1 MAQKIL
7 VIGGVA
13 LGPKAACRCKRL
25 MPDAEITLVDENLFI
40 SYGGCGIPYY
50 VSGEVNNLD
59 DLRATPY
66 HTVRDPEFFRTM
78 KGITVRNQTRAMAID
93 RAAKTL
99 LVRNVVTGEE
109 EKLPYDKLVLA
120 TGATPRM
127 PPVEGHD
134 LKNVLTLTRLEA
146 ADVIRKACE
155 HGQVNEAVIVGGGF
169 IGLEAAVALS
179 DMWGVKVSVVEMMDQ
194 MLPGVLSHNMGKMAA
209 HDCEAHGLSVYT
221 SEKVVKLEGKDGAAT
236 LLIVKVLDKDIVATA
251 KSEKPS
257 VDKQVQDEVGDAE
270 KNGGEVNPEGW
281 GESADHA
288 LFENFK
294 FRLVATIPVNAD
306 YNDYPTYKLVFNDTM
321 SKGITFV
328 QIDSVKVNGIALK
341 ATDYVCTA
349 TPGQKGAGKVGEN
362 QDKPSWTLTIEDLKK
377 VMKENTSILVTD
389 KITVE
394 VVYTAYLN
402 EEAQVFNA
410 SANSTD
416 NKNSVDLEYSNNPNA
431 DGMGKTP
438 EDHVWLFTY
447 VVNNTKYAN
456 TAEAGNELEG
466 AGFTLYDQNDRVVPL
481 WKDADGNYIV
491 AGTTKPNDTYT
502 DVANNE
508 MITEANGT
516 FNIIGLDHG
525 TYTLKE
531 TTVPATYNP
540 LDPVTI
546 TISADHKEAAGGA
559 SASMELTAASTMNNK
574 LVNKS
579 GATLPET
586 GGIGTTIFYVLGGMM
601 FVGAALILIVRRK
614 AEADEI

>member
-1 MAQKIL
+1 MKKFWAIL
-7 VIGGVA
+7 LAMMLVLSMVTVAGATEVENPSTGAEGFTITVNPKDDVDHEYQVYQIFTADVETNAGVKVLTSVKWGTNAKNDTDAVRTGDPVPDAVLDA
-13 LGPKAACRCKRL
+13 LKAVSGTNQEKL
-25 MPDAEITLVDENLFI
+25 AEITKYWNADSTPVDTFASTKAAPGTSKKLTP
-40 SYGGCGIPYY
+40 GYY
-50 VSGEVNNLD
+50 L
-59 DLRATPY
+59 
-66 HTVRDPEFFRTM
+66 VRD
-78 KGITVRNQTRAMAID
+78 NQA
-93 RAAKTL
+93 
-99 LVRNVVTGEE
+99 
-109 EKLPYDKLVLA
+109 
-120 TGATPRM
+120 
-127 PPVEGHD
+127 
-134 LKNVLTLTRLEA
+134 
-146 ADVIRKACE
+146 
-155 HGQVNEAVIVGGGF
+155 
-169 IGLEAAVALS
+169 
-179 DMWGVKVSVVEMMDQ
+179 
-194 MLPGVLSHNMGKMAA
+194 
-209 HDCEAHGLSVYT
+209 
-221 SEKVVKLEGKDGAAT
+221 KLEGKDGAAT
-236 LLIVKVLDKDIVATA
+236 LLIVKVLDQDIVATA

-341 ATDYVCTA
+341 DTDYVCTA
-349 TPGQKGAGKVGEN
+349 TAGQKGAGKVGEN

-377 VMKENTSILVTD
+377 VTKENTSILVVD
-389 KITVE
+389 NITVE

-456 TAEAGNELEG
+456 TADEGKELEG
-466 AGFTLYDQNDRVVPL
+466 AGFTLYYGDGSDNRVVELMKKTLETPDPL
-481 WKDADGNYIV
+481 EEGKFYVYEDQTVPTGYV
-491 AGTTKPNDTYT
+491 A
-502 DVANNE
+502 VENNE
-508 MITEANGT
+508 MITTANGK

-546 TISADHKEAAGGA
+546 TISADHKEVAGGA

-601 FVGAALILIVRRK
+601 FVGAALILVVRRK

>member
-1 MAQKIL
+1 MKKFWAIL
-7 VIGGVA
+7 LAMMLVLSMVTVA
-13 LGPKAACRCKRL
+13 GATEVENPSTGAEGFTITVNPKDDVDHEYQVYQIFTADVETNAGEKVLTSVKWGTNAKNDTDAVRTGDPV
-25 MPDAEITLVDENLFI
+25 PDAVLDALKAVSGTNQEKLAEITKYWNADSTPVDTFASTKAAPGTSKKLTP
-40 SYGGCGIPYY
+40 GYY
-50 VSGEVNNLD
+50 L
-59 DLRATPY
+59 
-66 HTVRDPEFFRTM
+66 VRD
-78 KGITVRNQTRAMAID
+78 NQA
-93 RAAKTL
+93 
-99 LVRNVVTGEE
+99 
-109 EKLPYDKLVLA
+109 
-120 TGATPRM
+120 
-127 PPVEGHD
+127 
-134 LKNVLTLTRLEA
+134 
-146 ADVIRKACE
+146 
-155 HGQVNEAVIVGGGF
+155 
-169 IGLEAAVALS
+169 
-179 DMWGVKVSVVEMMDQ
+179 
-194 MLPGVLSHNMGKMAA
+194 
-209 HDCEAHGLSVYT
+209 
-221 SEKVVKLEGKDGAAT
+221 KLEGKDGAAT
-236 LLIVKVLDKDIVATA
+236 LLIVKVLDQDIVATA

-328 QIDSVKVNGIALK
+328 QIDSVKVNGTALK
-341 ATDYVCTA
+341 DTDYVCTA
-349 TPGQKGAGKVGEN
+349 TAGQKGAGKVGEN

-466 AGFTLYDQNDRVVPL
+466 AGFTLYYGDGSDNRVVKLMKKTLETPDPL
-481 WKDADGNYIV
+481 EEGKFYVYEDQTVPTGYV
-491 AGTTKPNDTYT
+491 A
-502 DVANNE
+502 VENNE
-508 MITEANGT
+508 MITTANGT

-540 LDPVTI
+540 LDPFTI

-601 FVGAALILIVRRK
+601 FVGAALILVVRRK

>member
-1 MAQKIL
+1 MKKFWAIL
-7 VIGGVA
+7 LAMMLVLSMVTVAGATEVENPSTGAEGFTITVNPKDDVDHEYQVYQIFTADVETNAGVKVLTSVKWGTNAKNDTDAVRTGDPVPDAVLDA
-13 LGPKAACRCKRL
+13 LKAVSGTNQEKL
-25 MPDAEITLVDENLFI
+25 AEITKYWNADSTPVDTFASTKAAPGTSKKLTP
-40 SYGGCGIPYY
+40 GYY
-50 VSGEVNNLD
+50 L
-59 DLRATPY
+59 
-66 HTVRDPEFFRTM
+66 VRD
-78 KGITVRNQTRAMAID
+78 NQA
-93 RAAKTL
+93 
-99 LVRNVVTGEE
+99 
-109 EKLPYDKLVLA
+109 
-120 TGATPRM
+120 
-127 PPVEGHD
+127 
-134 LKNVLTLTRLEA
+134 
-146 ADVIRKACE
+146 
-155 HGQVNEAVIVGGGF
+155 
-169 IGLEAAVALS
+169 
-179 DMWGVKVSVVEMMDQ
+179 
-194 MLPGVLSHNMGKMAA
+194 
-209 HDCEAHGLSVYT
+209 
-221 SEKVVKLEGKDGAAT
+221 KLEGKDGAAT
-236 LLIVKVLDKDIVATA
+236 LLIVKVLEQDIVATA

-328 QIDSVKVNGIALK
+328 QIDSVKVNGTALK
-341 ATDYVCTA
+341 DTDYVCTA
-349 TPGQKGAGKVGEN
+349 TAGQKGAGKVGEN

-466 AGFTLYDQNDRVVPL
+466 AGFTLYYGDGSDNRVVKLMKKTLETPDPL
-481 WKDADGNYIV
+481 EEGKFYVYEDQTVPTGYV
-491 AGTTKPNDTYT
+491 A
-502 DVANNE
+502 VENNE
-508 MITEANGT
+508 MITTANGK

-546 TISADHKEAAGGA
+546 MISADHKEAAGGA

-601 FVGAALILIVRRK
+601 FVGAALILVVRRK

>member
-1 MAQKIL
+1 MKKFWAIL
-7 VIGGVA
+7 LAMMLVLSMVTVA
-13 LGPKAACRCKRL
+13 GATEVENPSTGAEGDTPTATGFTIQVNPKDDVTHEYEVYQIFTADVETNAGEKVLTSVKWGTNAKNDTAAVRTGDPV
-25 MPDAEITLVDENLFI
+25 PDAVLEALKTVSGTNQEKLAEITKYWYADSTPVDKFSSTKAAPGKSKKLTP
-40 SYGGCGIPYY
+40 GYY
-50 VSGEVNNLD
+50 L
-59 DLRATPY
+59 
-66 HTVRDPEFFRTM
+66 VRD
-78 KGITVRNQTRAMAID
+78 NQA
-93 RAAKTL
+93 
-99 LVRNVVTGEE
+99 
-109 EKLPYDKLVLA
+109 
-120 TGATPRM
+120 
-127 PPVEGHD
+127 
-134 LKNVLTLTRLEA
+134 
-146 ADVIRKACE
+146 
-155 HGQVNEAVIVGGGF
+155 
-169 IGLEAAVALS
+169 
-179 DMWGVKVSVVEMMDQ
+179 
-194 MLPGVLSHNMGKMAA
+194 
-209 HDCEAHGLSVYT
+209 
-221 SEKVVKLEGKDGAAT
+221 KLEGKDGAAT
-236 LLIVKVLDKDIVATA
+236 LLIVKVLDQDIVATA

-257 VDKQVQDEVGDAE
+257 VDKQVQDEVADAE

-288 LFENFK
+288 LFENFN

-377 VMKENTSILVTD
+377 VMKENTSITATD

-410 SANSTD
+410 SANSTN

-456 TAEAGNELEG
+456 TAEVDKELAG
-466 AGFTLYDQNDRVVPL
+466 AGFTLYYGDGSDNRVVKLMKKTLETPDPL
-481 WKDADGNYIV
+481 EEGKFYVYEDQTVPTGYV
-491 AGTTKPNDTYT
+491 A
-502 DVANNE
+502 VENNE
-508 MITEANGT
+508 MITTANGK

-540 LDPVTI
+540 LDPFTI

-559 SASMELTAASTMNNK
+559 SAAMELTAASTMNNK

>member
-1 MAQKIL
+1 MKKFWAIL
-7 VIGGVA
+7 LAMMLVLSMVTVA
-13 LGPKAACRCKRL
+13 GATEVENPSTGAEGTTPTATGFTIQVNPKDDVTHEYEVYQIFTADVETNAGEKVLTSVKWGTNAKNDTAAVRTGDPV
-25 MPDAEITLVDENLFI
+25 PDAVLEALKTVSGTNQEKLAEITKYWKADSTPVDKFSSTKAAPGKSKKLTP
-40 SYGGCGIPYY
+40 GYY
-50 VSGEVNNLD
+50 L
-59 DLRATPY
+59 
-66 HTVRDPEFFRTM
+66 VRD
-78 KGITVRNQTRAMAID
+78 NQA
-93 RAAKTL
+93 
-99 LVRNVVTGEE
+99 
-109 EKLPYDKLVLA
+109 
-120 TGATPRM
+120 
-127 PPVEGHD
+127 
-134 LKNVLTLTRLEA
+134 
-146 ADVIRKACE
+146 
-155 HGQVNEAVIVGGGF
+155 
-169 IGLEAAVALS
+169 
-179 DMWGVKVSVVEMMDQ
+179 
-194 MLPGVLSHNMGKMAA
+194 
-209 HDCEAHGLSVYT
+209 
-221 SEKVVKLEGKDGAAT
+221 KLEGKDGAAT
-236 LLIVKVLDKDIVATA
+236 LLIVKVLDQDIVATA

-257 VDKQVQDEVGDAE
+257 VDKQVQDEVADAE

-377 VMKENTSILVTD
+377 VMKENTSITATD

-410 SANSTD
+410 SATSTD

-431 DGMGKTP
+431 EGMGKTP

-456 TAEAGNELEG
+456 TAEADNELEG
-466 AGFTLYDQNDRVVPL
+466 AGFTLYYGDGSDNRVVKLMKKTLETPDPL
-481 WKDADGNYIV
+481 EEGKFYVYEDQTVPTGYV
-491 AGTTKPNDTYT
+491 A
-502 DVANNE
+502 VENNE
-508 MITEANGT
+508 MITTANGK

-601 FVGAALILIVRRK
+601 FVGAALILVVRRK

>member
-1 MAQKIL
+1 MKKFWAIL
-7 VIGGVA
+7 LAMMLVLSMVTVAGATEVENPSTGAEGFTITVNPKDDVDHEYQVYQIFTADVETNAGVKVLTSVKWGTNAKNDTDAVRTGDPVPDAVLDA
-13 LGPKAACRCKRL
+13 LKAVSGTNQEKL
-25 MPDAEITLVDENLFI
+25 AEITKYWNADSTPVDTFASTKAAPGTSKKLTP
-40 SYGGCGIPYY
+40 GYY
-50 VSGEVNNLD
+50 L
-59 DLRATPY
+59 
-66 HTVRDPEFFRTM
+66 VRD
-78 KGITVRNQTRAMAID
+78 NQA
-93 RAAKTL
+93 
-99 LVRNVVTGEE
+99 
-109 EKLPYDKLVLA
+109 
-120 TGATPRM
+120 
-127 PPVEGHD
+127 
-134 LKNVLTLTRLEA
+134 
-146 ADVIRKACE
+146 
-155 HGQVNEAVIVGGGF
+155 
-169 IGLEAAVALS
+169 
-179 DMWGVKVSVVEMMDQ
+179 
-194 MLPGVLSHNMGKMAA
+194 
-209 HDCEAHGLSVYT
+209 
-221 SEKVVKLEGKDGAAT
+221 KLEGKDGAAT
-236 LLIVKVLDKDIVATA
+236 LLIVKVLDQDIVATA

-341 ATDYVCTA
+341 DTDYVCTA
-349 TPGQKGAGKVGEN
+349 TAGQKGAGKVGEN

-466 AGFTLYDQNDRVVPL
+466 ARSEERRV
-481 WKDADGNYIV
+481 G
-491 AGTTKPNDTYT
+491 
-502 DVANNE
+502 
-508 MITEANGT
+508 
-516 FNIIGLDHG
+516 
-525 TYTLKE
+525 KE
-531 TTVPATYNP
+531 CRSRWSPY
-540 LDPVTI
+540 
-546 TISADHKEAAGGA
+546 H
-559 SASMELTAASTMNNK
+559 
-574 LVNKS
+574 
-579 GATLPET
+579 
-586 GGIGTTIFYVLGGMM
+586 
-601 FVGAALILIVRRK
+601 
-614 AEADEI
+614 

>member
-1 MAQKIL
+1 M
-7 VIGGVA
+7 
-13 LGPKAACRCKRL
+13 
-25 MPDAEITLVDENLFI
+25 
-40 SYGGCGIPYY
+40 
-50 VSGEVNNLD
+50 
-59 DLRATPY
+59 
-66 HTVRDPEFFRTM
+66 
-78 KGITVRNQTRAMAID
+78 
-93 RAAKTL
+93 
-99 LVRNVVTGEE
+99 
-109 EKLPYDKLVLA
+109 
-120 TGATPRM
+120 
-127 PPVEGHD
+127 
-134 LKNVLTLTRLEA
+134 
-146 ADVIRKACE
+146 
-155 HGQVNEAVIVGGGF
+155 
-169 IGLEAAVALS
+169 
-179 DMWGVKVSVVEMMDQ
+179 
-194 MLPGVLSHNMGKMAA
+194 
-209 HDCEAHGLSVYT
+209 
-221 SEKVVKLEGKDGAAT
+221 
-236 LLIVKVLDKDIVATA
+236 
-251 KSEKPS
+251 
-257 VDKQVQDEVGDAE
+257 QDEVADAE

-410 SANSTD
+410 SATSTD

-431 DGMGKTP
+431 EGMGKTP

-456 TAEAGNELEG
+456 TAEAGKELPG

-481 WKDADGNYIV
+481 WKDADGNYVV

-502 DVANNE
+502 DGANNE

>member
-1 MAQKIL
+1 MKKFWAIL
-7 VIGGVA
+7 LAMMLVLSMVTVA
-13 LGPKAACRCKRL
+13 GATEVENPSTGAEGDTPTATGFTIQVNPKDDVTHEYEVYQIFTADVETNAGEKVLTSVKWGTNAKNDTAAVRTGDPV
-25 MPDAEITLVDENLFI
+25 PDAVLEALKTVSGTNQEKLAEITKYWYADSTPVDKFSSTKAAPGKSKKLTP
-40 SYGGCGIPYY
+40 GYY
-50 VSGEVNNLD
+50 L
-59 DLRATPY
+59 
-66 HTVRDPEFFRTM
+66 VRD
-78 KGITVRNQTRAMAID
+78 NQA
-93 RAAKTL
+93 
-99 LVRNVVTGEE
+99 
-109 EKLPYDKLVLA
+109 
-120 TGATPRM
+120 
-127 PPVEGHD
+127 
-134 LKNVLTLTRLEA
+134 
-146 ADVIRKACE
+146 
-155 HGQVNEAVIVGGGF
+155 
-169 IGLEAAVALS
+169 
-179 DMWGVKVSVVEMMDQ
+179 
-194 MLPGVLSHNMGKMAA
+194 
-209 HDCEAHGLSVYT
+209 
-221 SEKVVKLEGKDGAAT
+221 KLEGKDGAAT
-236 LLIVKVLDKDIVATA
+236 LLIVKVLDQDIVATA

-257 VDKQVQDEVGDAE
+257 VDKQVQDEVADAE

-456 TAEAGNELEG
+456 TAEAGNELPG

-481 WKDADGNYIV
+481 WKDADGNYVV

-559 SASMELTAASTMNNK
+559 SAAMELTAASTMNNK

>member
-1 MAQKIL
+1 MKKFWAIL
-7 VIGGVA
+7 LAMMLVLSMVTVA
-13 LGPKAACRCKRL
+13 GATEVENPSTGAEGDTPTATGFTIQVNPKDDVTHEYEVYQIFTADVETNAGEKVLTSVKWGTNAKNDTAAVRTGDPV
-25 MPDAEITLVDENLFI
+25 PDAVLEALKTVSGTNQEKLAEITKYWYADSTPVDKFSSTKAAPGKSKKLTP
-40 SYGGCGIPYY
+40 GYY
-50 VSGEVNNLD
+50 L
-59 DLRATPY
+59 
-66 HTVRDPEFFRTM
+66 VRD
-78 KGITVRNQTRAMAID
+78 NQA
-93 RAAKTL
+93 
-99 LVRNVVTGEE
+99 
-109 EKLPYDKLVLA
+109 
-120 TGATPRM
+120 
-127 PPVEGHD
+127 
-134 LKNVLTLTRLEA
+134 
-146 ADVIRKACE
+146 
-155 HGQVNEAVIVGGGF
+155 
-169 IGLEAAVALS
+169 
-179 DMWGVKVSVVEMMDQ
+179 
-194 MLPGVLSHNMGKMAA
+194 
-209 HDCEAHGLSVYT
+209 
-221 SEKVVKLEGKDGAAT
+221 KLEGKDGAAT
-236 LLIVKVLDKDIVATA
+236 LLIVKVLDQDIVATA

-257 VDKQVQDEVGDAE
+257 VDKQVQDEVADAE

-377 VMKENTSILVTD
+377 VMKENTSITATD

-410 SANSTD
+410 SANSTN

-456 TAEAGNELEG
+456 TAEVGKELAG
-466 AGFTLYDQNDRVVPL
+466 AGFTLYYGDGSDNRVVKLMKKTLETPDPL
-481 WKDADGNYIV
+481 EEGKFYVYEDQTVPTGYV
-491 AGTTKPNDTYT
+491 A
-502 DVANNE
+502 VENNE
-508 MITEANGT
+508 MITTANGK

-540 LDPVTI
+540 LDPFTI

-559 SASMELTAASTMNNK
+559 SATMELTAASTMNNK

>member
-1 MAQKIL
+1 MKKFWAIL
-7 VIGGVA
+7 LAMMLVLSMVTVA
-13 LGPKAACRCKRL
+13 SASEVTEGDTPTATGFTITVNPKDDVDHEYQVYQIFTADVVADESGAKVLTSVKWGANAKNDTAAVTAGDPV
-25 MPDAEITLVDENLFI
+25 PDAVLDALKTVSGTNQEKLAEITKYWNAESTPVDTFSSTKAAPGKSQKLTP
-40 SYGGCGIPYY
+40 GYY
-50 VSGEVNNLD
+50 L
-59 DLRATPY
+59 
-66 HTVRDPEFFRTM
+66 VRD
-78 KGITVRNQTRAMAID
+78 NQA
-93 RAAKTL
+93 
-99 LVRNVVTGEE
+99 
-109 EKLPYDKLVLA
+109 
-120 TGATPRM
+120 
-127 PPVEGHD
+127 
-134 LKNVLTLTRLEA
+134 
-146 ADVIRKACE
+146 
-155 HGQVNEAVIVGGGF
+155 
-169 IGLEAAVALS
+169 
-179 DMWGVKVSVVEMMDQ
+179 
-194 MLPGVLSHNMGKMAA
+194 
-209 HDCEAHGLSVYT
+209 
-221 SEKVVKLEGKDGAAT
+221 KLEGKDGAAT
-236 LLIVKVLDKDIVATA
+236 LLIVKVLDQDIVATA

-270 KNGGEVNPEGW
+270 KNGGEVNREGW

-349 TPGQKGAGKVGEN
+349 VAGQKGVGKVGDN

-377 VMKENTSILVTD
+377 VTKENNDINVVD
-389 KITVE
+389 NITVE

-410 SANSTD
+410 SANSTN

-456 TAEAGNELEG
+456 TADEGNELEG
-466 AGFTLYDQNDRVVPL
+466 AGFTLYYGDGSDNRVVKLMKKTLETPDPL
-481 WKDADGNYIV
+481 EEGKFYVYEDQTVPTGYV
-491 AGTTKPNDTYT
+491 A
-502 DVANNE
+502 VENNE
-508 MITEANGT
+508 MITTANGK

-531 TTVPATYNP
+531 TKVPATYNP
-540 LDPVTI
+540 LDPFII

-559 SASMELTAASTMNNK
+559 SATMELTAASTMNNK

-601 FVGAALILIVRRK
+601 FVGAALILVVRRK

>member
-1 MAQKIL
+1 MKKFWAIL
-7 VIGGVA
+7 LAMMLVLSMVTVAGATEVENPSTGAEGFTITVNPKDDVDHEYQVYQIFTADVETNAGVKVLTSVKWGTNAKNDTDAVRTGDPVPDAVLDA
-13 LGPKAACRCKRL
+13 LKAVSGTNQEKL
-25 MPDAEITLVDENLFI
+25 AEITKYWNADSTPVDTFASTKAAPGTSKKLTP
-40 SYGGCGIPYY
+40 GYY
-50 VSGEVNNLD
+50 L
-59 DLRATPY
+59 
-66 HTVRDPEFFRTM
+66 VRD
-78 KGITVRNQTRAMAID
+78 NQA
-93 RAAKTL
+93 
-99 LVRNVVTGEE
+99 
-109 EKLPYDKLVLA
+109 
-120 TGATPRM
+120 
-127 PPVEGHD
+127 
-134 LKNVLTLTRLEA
+134 
-146 ADVIRKACE
+146 
-155 HGQVNEAVIVGGGF
+155 
-169 IGLEAAVALS
+169 
-179 DMWGVKVSVVEMMDQ
+179 
-194 MLPGVLSHNMGKMAA
+194 
-209 HDCEAHGLSVYT
+209 
-221 SEKVVKLEGKDGAAT
+221 KLEGKDGAAT
-236 LLIVKVLDKDIVATA
+236 LLIVKVLEQDIVATA

-328 QIDSVKVNGIALK
+328 QIDSVKVNGTALK

-349 TPGQKGAGKVGEN
+349 TAGQKGAGKVGEN

-456 TAEAGNELEG
+456 TADEGKELEG
-466 AGFTLYDQNDRVVPL
+466 AGFTLYYGDGSDNRVVKLMKKTLETPDPL
-481 WKDADGNYIV
+481 EEGKFYVYEDQTVPTGYV
-491 AGTTKPNDTYT
+491 A
-502 DVANNE
+502 VENNE
-508 MITEANGT
+508 MITTANGK

-540 LDPVTI
+540 LDPFTI

-601 FVGAALILIVRRK
+601 FVGAALILVVRRK

>member
-1 MAQKIL
+1 MKKFWAIL
-7 VIGGVA
+7 LAMMLVLSMVTVA
-13 LGPKAACRCKRL
+13 GASEVTEGDTPTATGFTITVNPKDDVDHEYQVYQIFTADVVADESGAKVLTSVKWGANAKNDTAAVTTGDPV
-25 MPDAEITLVDENLFI
+25 PDAVLEALKTVSGTNQEKLAEITKYWNAESAPVDTFSSTKAAPGKSQKLTP
-40 SYGGCGIPYY
+40 GYY
-50 VSGEVNNLD
+50 L
-59 DLRATPY
+59 
-66 HTVRDPEFFRTM
+66 VRD
-78 KGITVRNQTRAMAID
+78 NQA
-93 RAAKTL
+93 
-99 LVRNVVTGEE
+99 
-109 EKLPYDKLVLA
+109 
-120 TGATPRM
+120 
-127 PPVEGHD
+127 
-134 LKNVLTLTRLEA
+134 
-146 ADVIRKACE
+146 
-155 HGQVNEAVIVGGGF
+155 
-169 IGLEAAVALS
+169 
-179 DMWGVKVSVVEMMDQ
+179 
-194 MLPGVLSHNMGKMAA
+194 
-209 HDCEAHGLSVYT
+209 
-221 SEKVVKLEGKDGAAT
+221 KLEGKDGAAT
-236 LLIVKVLDKDIVATA
+236 LLIVKVLDQDIVATA

-257 VDKQVQDEVGDAE
+257 VDKQVQDEVADAE

-410 SANSTD
+410 SANSTN

-456 TAEAGNELEG
+456 TAEAGNELPG

-481 WKDADGNYIV
+481 WKDADGNYVV

-516 FNIIGLDHG
+516 FNIIGLD
-525 TYTLKE
+525 LK
-531 TTVPATYNP
+531 TDV
-540 LDPVTI
+540 I
-546 TISADHKEAAGGA
+546 K
-559 SASMELTAASTMNNK
+559 K
-574 LVNKS
+574 CS
-579 GATLPET
+579 GLAQKY
-586 GGIGTTIFYVLGGMM
+586 G
-601 FVGAALILIVRRK
+601 
-614 AEADEI
+614 

>member
-1 MAQKIL
+1 MKKFWAIL
-7 VIGGVA
+7 LAMMLVLSMVTVA
-13 LGPKAACRCKRL
+13 GATEVENPSTGAEGDTPTATGFTIQVNPKDDVTHEYEVYQIFTADVETNAGEKVLTSVKWGTNAKNDTAAVRTGDPV
-25 MPDAEITLVDENLFI
+25 PDAVLEALKTVSGTNQEKLAEITKYWYADSTPVDKFSSTKAAPGKSKKLTP
-40 SYGGCGIPYY
+40 GYY
-50 VSGEVNNLD
+50 L
-59 DLRATPY
+59 
-66 HTVRDPEFFRTM
+66 VRD
-78 KGITVRNQTRAMAID
+78 NQA
-93 RAAKTL
+93 
-99 LVRNVVTGEE
+99 
-109 EKLPYDKLVLA
+109 
-120 TGATPRM
+120 
-127 PPVEGHD
+127 
-134 LKNVLTLTRLEA
+134 
-146 ADVIRKACE
+146 
-155 HGQVNEAVIVGGGF
+155 
-169 IGLEAAVALS
+169 
-179 DMWGVKVSVVEMMDQ
+179 
-194 MLPGVLSHNMGKMAA
+194 
-209 HDCEAHGLSVYT
+209 
-221 SEKVVKLEGKDGAAT
+221 KLEGKDGAAT
-236 LLIVKVLDKDIVATA
+236 LLIVKVLDQDIVATA

-257 VDKQVQDEVGDAE
+257 VDKQVQDEVADAE

-328 QIDSVKVNGIALK
+328 QIDSVKVNGTELK

-377 VMKENTSILVTD
+377 VMKENTSITATD

-410 SANSTD
+410 SANSTN

-456 TAEAGNELEG
+456 TAEVDKELAG
-466 AGFTLYDQNDRVVPL
+466 AGFTLYYGDGSDNRVVKLMKKTLETPDPL
-481 WKDADGNYIV
+481 EEGKFYVYEDQTVPTGYV
-491 AGTTKPNDTYT
+491 A
-502 DVANNE
+502 VENNE
-508 MITEANGT
+508 MITTANGK

-540 LDPVTI
+540 LDPFTI

-559 SASMELTAASTMNNK
+559 SAAMELTAASTMNNK

>member
-1 MAQKIL
+1 MKKFWAIL
-7 VIGGVA
+7 LAMMLVLSMVTVAGATEVENPSTGAEGFTITVNPKDDVDHEYQVYQIFTADVETNAGVKVLTSVKWGTNAKNDTDAVRTGDPVPDAVLDA
-13 LGPKAACRCKRL
+13 LKAVSGTNQEKL
-25 MPDAEITLVDENLFI
+25 AEITKYWNADSTPVDTFASTKAAPGTSKKLTP
-40 SYGGCGIPYY
+40 GYY
-50 VSGEVNNLD
+50 L
-59 DLRATPY
+59 
-66 HTVRDPEFFRTM
+66 VRD
-78 KGITVRNQTRAMAID
+78 NQA
-93 RAAKTL
+93 
-99 LVRNVVTGEE
+99 
-109 EKLPYDKLVLA
+109 
-120 TGATPRM
+120 
-127 PPVEGHD
+127 
-134 LKNVLTLTRLEA
+134 
-146 ADVIRKACE
+146 
-155 HGQVNEAVIVGGGF
+155 
-169 IGLEAAVALS
+169 
-179 DMWGVKVSVVEMMDQ
+179 
-194 MLPGVLSHNMGKMAA
+194 
-209 HDCEAHGLSVYT
+209 
-221 SEKVVKLEGKDGAAT
+221 KLEGKDGAAT
-236 LLIVKVLDKDIVATA
+236 LLIVKVLDQDIVATA

-341 ATDYVCTA
+341 DTDYVCTA
-349 TPGQKGAGKVGEN
+349 TAGQKGAGKVGEN

-377 VMKENTSILVTD
+377 VTKENTSILVVD
-389 KITVE
+389 NITVE

-456 TAEAGNELEG
+456 TADEGKELEG
-466 AGFTLYDQNDRVVPL
+466 AGFTLYYGDGSDNRVVKLMKKTLETPDPL
-481 WKDADGNYIV
+481 EEGKFYVYEDQTVPTGYV
-491 AGTTKPNDTYT
+491 A
-502 DVANNE
+502 VENNE
-508 MITEANGT
+508 MITTANGK

-546 TISADHKEAAGGA
+546 TISADHKEVAGGA

-601 FVGAALILIVRRK
+601 FVGAALILVVRRK
-614 AEADEI
+614 AEAGEI

>member
-13 LGPKAACRCKRL
+13 RGPKAACRCKRL

-40 SYGGCGIPYY
+40 SYGGGGIPYY

-221 SEKVVKLEGKDGAAT
+221 SEKVVKLEGKDGAVCKVITDKRELPAQLVIFAAGFLPNGQLAKDAGLEVAPFGAIVVNEKMQT
-236 LLIVKVLDKDIVATA
+236 SDPDIYAGGDCVAIKNLITGKLGYLPLGSMANRQGRVIGTNLAGGDASFPGFVGTWAVKLFDMSFCGAGLTVERARKEGYDAISVAVEQLDRAHFYP
-251 KSEKPS
+251 EKNMMS
-257 VDKQVQDEVGDAE
+257 LELVVDKSDRRVLGIQGACTAGD
-270 KNGGEVNPEGW
+270 
-281 GESADHA
+281 
-288 LFENFK
+288 
-294 FRLVATIPVNAD
+294 
-306 YNDYPTYKLVFNDTM
+306 
-321 SKGITFV
+321 
-328 QIDSVKVNGIALK
+328 ALK
-341 ATDYVCTA
+341 ARIDAVAAVLQY
-349 TPGQKGAGKVGEN
+349 GK
-362 QDKPSWTLTIEDLKK
+362 P
-377 VMKENTSILVTD
+377 
-389 KITVE
+389 TVE
-394 VVYTAYLN
+394 DISNLEISYAPP
-402 EEAQVFNA
+402 FA
-410 SANSTD
+410 SAMD
-416 NKNSVDLEYSNNPNA
+416 
-431 DGMGKTP
+431 
-438 EDHVWLFTY
+438 
-447 VVNNTKYAN
+447 VVN
-456 TAEAGNELEG
+456 
-466 AGFTLYDQNDRVVPL
+466 V
-481 WKDADGNYIV
+481 
-491 AGTTKPNDTYT
+491 
-502 DVANNE
+502 VANVADRIAVMYAGDIVE
-508 MITEANGT
+508 LGT
-516 FNIIGLDHG
+516 CDEVFYAPRHPYTWALLSSLPQLG
-525 TYTLKE
+525 TKDEPLYSIQGTPPNLFHEVKGDAFAPRNPKALKIDFVE
-531 TTVPATYNP
+531 RPPFFEVTPTHYARTW
-540 LDPVTI
+540 LMDPRAPKVEPPEHVRI
-546 TISADHKEAAGGA
+546 LREKG
-559 SASMELTAASTMNNK
+559 
-574 LVNKS
+574 VNR
-579 GATLPET
+579 
-586 GGIGTTIFYVLGGMM
+586 
-601 FVGAALILIVRRK
+601 VG
-614 AEADEI
+614 

>member
-1 MAQKIL
+1 MKKFWAIL
-7 VIGGVA
+7 LAMMLVLSMVTVA
-13 LGPKAACRCKRL
+13 GATEVENPSTGAEGFTITVNPKDDVDHEYQVYQIFTADVETNAGEKVLTSVKWGTNAKNDTDAVRTGDPV
-25 MPDAEITLVDENLFI
+25 PDAVLDALKAVSGTNQEKLAEITKYWNADSTPVDTFASTKAAPGTSKKLTP
-40 SYGGCGIPYY
+40 GYY
-50 VSGEVNNLD
+50 L
-59 DLRATPY
+59 
-66 HTVRDPEFFRTM
+66 VRD
-78 KGITVRNQTRAMAID
+78 NQA
-93 RAAKTL
+93 
-99 LVRNVVTGEE
+99 
-109 EKLPYDKLVLA
+109 
-120 TGATPRM
+120 
-127 PPVEGHD
+127 
-134 LKNVLTLTRLEA
+134 
-146 ADVIRKACE
+146 
-155 HGQVNEAVIVGGGF
+155 
-169 IGLEAAVALS
+169 
-179 DMWGVKVSVVEMMDQ
+179 
-194 MLPGVLSHNMGKMAA
+194 
-209 HDCEAHGLSVYT
+209 
-221 SEKVVKLEGKDGAAT
+221 KLEGKDGAAT
-236 LLIVKVLDKDIVATA
+236 LLIVKVLDQDIVATA

-257 VDKQVQDEVGDAE
+257 VDKQVQDEVADAE

-328 QIDSVKVNGIALK
+328 QIDSVKVNGIELK
-341 ATDYVCTA
+341 TTDYVCTA
-349 TPGQKGAGKVGEN
+349 TAGQKGAGKVGEN

-377 VMKENTSILVTD
+377 VTKENTSIIVTD
-389 KITVE
+389 EIKVE

-410 SANSTD
+410 SATSTN

-431 DGMGKTP
+431 NGMGKTP

-456 TAEAGNELEG
+456 TADEGKELEG
-466 AGFTLYDQNDRVVPL
+466 AGFTLYYGDGSDNRVVKLMKKTLETPDPL
-481 WKDADGNYIV
+481 EEGKFYVYEDQTVPTGYV
-491 AGTTKPNDTYT
+491 A
-502 DVANNE
+502 VENNE
-508 MITEANGT
+508 MITTANGK

-601 FVGAALILIVRRK
+601 FVGAALILVVRRK

>member
-1 MAQKIL
+1 MKKFWAIL
-7 VIGGVA
+7 LAMMLVLSMVTVAGATEVENPSTGAEGFTITVNPKDDVDHEYQVYQIFTADVETNAGVKVLTSVKWGTNAKNDTDAVRTGDPVPDAVLDA
-13 LGPKAACRCKRL
+13 LKAVSGTNQEKL
-25 MPDAEITLVDENLFI
+25 AEITKYWNADSTPVDTFASTKAAPGTSKKLTP
-40 SYGGCGIPYY
+40 GYY
-50 VSGEVNNLD
+50 L
-59 DLRATPY
+59 
-66 HTVRDPEFFRTM
+66 VRD
-78 KGITVRNQTRAMAID
+78 NQA
-93 RAAKTL
+93 
-99 LVRNVVTGEE
+99 
-109 EKLPYDKLVLA
+109 
-120 TGATPRM
+120 
-127 PPVEGHD
+127 
-134 LKNVLTLTRLEA
+134 
-146 ADVIRKACE
+146 
-155 HGQVNEAVIVGGGF
+155 
-169 IGLEAAVALS
+169 
-179 DMWGVKVSVVEMMDQ
+179 
-194 MLPGVLSHNMGKMAA
+194 
-209 HDCEAHGLSVYT
+209 
-221 SEKVVKLEGKDGAAT
+221 KLEGKDGAAT
-236 LLIVKVLDKDIVATA
+236 LLIVKVLDQDIVATA

-341 ATDYVCTA
+341 DTDYVCTA
-349 TPGQKGAGKVGEN
+349 TAGQKGAGKVGEN

-377 VMKENTSILVTD
+377 VTKENTSILVVD
-389 KITVE
+389 NITVE

-456 TAEAGNELEG
+456 TADEGKELEG
-466 AGFTLYDQNDRVVPL
+466 AGFTLYYGDGSDNRVVKLMKKTLETPDPL
-481 WKDADGNYIV
+481 EEGKFYVYEDQTVPTGYV
-491 AGTTKPNDTYT
+491 A
-502 DVANNE
+502 VENNE
-508 MITEANGT
+508 MITTANGK

-546 TISADHKEAAGGA
+546 TISADHKEVAGGA

-601 FVGAALILIVRRK
+601 FVGAALILVVRRK

>member
-1 MAQKIL
+1 MKKFWAIL
-7 VIGGVA
+7 LAMMLVLSMVTVASATEVENPSTGAEGTTPTATGFTIQVNPKDDVTHEYEVYQIFTADVETNAGVKVLTSVKWGTNAKNDTAAVRTGDPVPDAVLEA
-13 LGPKAACRCKRL
+13 LKTVSGTNQEKL
-25 MPDAEITLVDENLFI
+25 AEITKYWKADSTPVDKFSSTKAAPGKSKKLTP
-40 SYGGCGIPYY
+40 GYY
-50 VSGEVNNLD
+50 L
-59 DLRATPY
+59 
-66 HTVRDPEFFRTM
+66 VRD
-78 KGITVRNQTRAMAID
+78 NQA
-93 RAAKTL
+93 
-99 LVRNVVTGEE
+99 
-109 EKLPYDKLVLA
+109 
-120 TGATPRM
+120 
-127 PPVEGHD
+127 
-134 LKNVLTLTRLEA
+134 
-146 ADVIRKACE
+146 
-155 HGQVNEAVIVGGGF
+155 
-169 IGLEAAVALS
+169 
-179 DMWGVKVSVVEMMDQ
+179 
-194 MLPGVLSHNMGKMAA
+194 
-209 HDCEAHGLSVYT
+209 
-221 SEKVVKLEGKDGAAT
+221 KLEGKDGAAT
-236 LLIVKVLDKDIVATA
+236 LLIVKVLDQDIVATA

-257 VDKQVQDEVGDAE
+257 VDKQVQDEVADAE

-328 QIDSVKVNGIALK
+328 QIDSVKVNGTELK

-349 TPGQKGAGKVGEN
+349 TPGQKGAGKVDEN

-377 VMKENTSILVTD
+377 VMKENTSITATD

-410 SANSTD
+410 SANSTN

-456 TAEAGNELEG
+456 TAEVDKELAG
-466 AGFTLYDQNDRVVPL
+466 AGFTLYYGDGSDNRVVKLMKKTLETPDPL
-481 WKDADGNYIV
+481 EEGKFYVYEDQTVPTGYV
-491 AGTTKPNDTYT
+491 A
-502 DVANNE
+502 VENNE
-508 MITEANGT
+508 MITTANGK

-540 LDPVTI
+540 LDPFTI

-559 SASMELTAASTMNNK
+559 SAAMELTAASTMNNK